1 MAAFPS
7 HRSQEPARRQALLSR
22 VAAADEATRDL
33 GAQLAAPGA
42 GDPPSDPAR
51 LLVPAARALLGVLHR
66 AGGGELVVSLG
77 SDPARAVLVRDGA
90 GGPSVELV
98 RPVPAAP
105 VPAAAAPVPAAP
117 VPPTAMSAADEGV
130 VSRLAALLRSGG
142 MSR

>member
-77 SDPARAVLVRDGA
+77 SDPARAVRVRDGA

-98 RPVPAAP
+98 RAVPAAPGAVPVPAAP
-105 VPAAAAPVPAAP
+105 VPT
-117 VPPTAMSAADEGV
+117 TAMSAADEGV
-130 VSRLAALLRSGG
+130 AARLAALLRAGG